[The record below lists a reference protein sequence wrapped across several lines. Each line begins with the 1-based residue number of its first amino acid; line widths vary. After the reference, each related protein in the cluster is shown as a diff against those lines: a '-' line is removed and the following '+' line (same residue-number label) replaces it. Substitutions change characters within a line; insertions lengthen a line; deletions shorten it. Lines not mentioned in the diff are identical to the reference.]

1 MKWKLFCV
9 IFIVLHVE
17 ASNRL
22 KYIRNLQWR
31 INGFHSRLFAPTWLF
46 QKEGFIKKDLCNFIQ
61 SLFHLDQVSTYKTL
75 EFSKWAQ
82 NFWLQ
87 KIRKK
92 RFNELVNVMIAAG
105 PYFFIA
111 ENEKCNNLRN
121 AFVGRVRGLGS

>member
-46 QKEGFIKKDLCNFIQ
+46 QKEGFIKKFFVISFSHCSILIKSQRNLGILKMGAKFLASKD
-61 SLFHLDQVSTYKTL
+61 SKETL
-75 EFSKWAQ
+75 
-82 NFWLQ
+82 
-87 KIRKK
+87 
-92 RFNELVNVMIAAG
+92 
-105 PYFFIA
+105 
-111 ENEKCNNLRN
+111 
-121 AFVGRVRGLGS
+121 